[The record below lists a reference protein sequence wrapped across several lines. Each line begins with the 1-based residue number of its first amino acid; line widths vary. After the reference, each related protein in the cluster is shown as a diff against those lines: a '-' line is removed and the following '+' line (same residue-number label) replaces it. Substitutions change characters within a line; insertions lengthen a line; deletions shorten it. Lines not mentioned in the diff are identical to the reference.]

1 MTPKKSSSNDIYK
14 DTFKLGSGTALGQAL
29 LILSAPLLGRIF
41 SPETFGTYALFNSF
55 LFVLSGITA
64 LRYEQAIVLPRLKKN
79 GDYLLQI
86 SFSIG
91 IVSSLF
97 IGIILFI
104 FRNQIGN
111 LLDDTIFKNYMWLV
125 GIGILLFSIYNGFN
139 YWNTRNLKY
148 KIISLGRVCFSVVLV
163 SIQVTSGLLG
173 YNSAGFLIAGVLFG
187 KITENIILIKSA
199 ALSFPLFK
207 TTSQKRYYALLK
219 KYKKFPQYNTWA
231 TLINTLSW
239 QIPTFLL
246 FAFFDKS
253 IVGFYSMG
261 DRVIRLP
268 MSILGK
274 AVSQVFFQKGTVAH
288 QSNELNQVY
297 RQSLRMLSNL
307 ALIPSIILT
316 FAGKDIFI
324 IFLGS
329 KWAEAGVYVQILSLW
344 AFILFL
350 ASPLSSIINI
360 VEKQEKNLLFNS
372 LILISRIVAIVIG
385 GVFHNTYLA
394 LGLFSIS
401 GIFSYGWLLFWTGLA
416 SGVTVKQSLSDMFFS
431 NRYWLL
437 GVTLVMALTSL
448 LNINTWGVVIISTVT
463 GLVYFASHRNKFLA
477 VLRKE

>member
-1 MTPKKSSSNDIYK
+1 MTPKKASSNDLYK

-29 LILSAPLLGRIF
+29 LILSAPVLSRIF
-41 SPETFGTYALFNSF
+41 VAETFGTFALFNSF
-55 LFVLSGITA
+55 ILILSSISA
-64 LRYEQAIVLPRLKKN
+64 LRYEQAILLPKLKKN
-79 GDYLLQI
+79 GDYLLQA
-86 SFSIG
+86 
-91 IVSSLF
+91 SLF
-97 IGIILFI
+97 IGILFSLIFGIIIFI
-104 FRNQIGN
+104 FRDQIGSM
-111 LLDDTIFKNYMWLV
+111 LDDTIFKNYIWLV
-125 GIGILLFSIYNGFN
+125 GIGILLFSVYNVFN

-148 KIISLGRVCFSVVLV
+148 KIIALGRVFYSVVLV
-163 SIQVTSGLLG
+163 AIQVTSGLLG

-187 KITENIILIKSA
+187 KVVENIILIKSA
-199 ALSFPLFK
+199 VISFPLLK
-207 TTSQKRYYALLK
+207 TTTKNRYFVLLK

-239 QIPTFLL
+239 QVPTFLL

-274 AVSQVFFQKGTVAH
+274 AVSQVFFQKGTIAH
-288 QSNELNQVY
+288 QSNALNQVY

-316 FAGKDIFI
+316 FAGKEIFI
-324 IFLGS
+324 LFLGS
-329 KWAEAGVYVQILSLW
+329 KWAEAGIYVQILALW

-394 LGLFSIS
+394 LGLFSLS
-401 GIFSYGWLLFWTGLA
+401 GIFSYGWLLLWTGLA
-416 SGVTVKQSLSDMFFS
+416 SGVTIRQSLSDMFFS
-431 NRYWLL
+431 NRYWIL
-437 GVTLVMALTSL
+437 GVTLVMVLTSL
-448 LNINTWGVVIISTVT
+448 MNFNTWVVAIISTLT

-477 VLRKE
+477 VLKKS